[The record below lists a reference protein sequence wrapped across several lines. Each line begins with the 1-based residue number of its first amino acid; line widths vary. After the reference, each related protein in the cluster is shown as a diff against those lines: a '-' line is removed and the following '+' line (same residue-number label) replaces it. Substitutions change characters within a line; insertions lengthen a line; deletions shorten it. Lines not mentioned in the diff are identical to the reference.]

1 MFRSG
6 LSGPDALALSPSP
19 IELPGGSVDLTY
31 YLSTYGYLA
40 LFIGTFLEGET
51 ILIIAGFAAYNG
63 HLSLPLCILAAFLGS
78 YAGDQTAFYVGRYNK
93 RFLETR
99 LKKWE
104 CRIEKVHH
112 LLEKHQVLVLVS
124 FRFFY
129 GFRNVTPF
137 AVGTTNI
144 SPWRFLVLN
153 GIGAAVWAVSFGV
166 GGYYLGDVLE
176 RFLQK
181 AKWWVAGGLFGVIML
196 IWIIKTIR
204 NRLRNPRC

>member
-1 MFRSG
+1 MSW
-6 LSGPDALALSPSP
+6 LAAHTPTAHERNGDPL
-19 IELPGGSVDLTY
+19 DLTNL
-31 YLSTYGYLA
+31 LSTYGYLA

-51 ILIIAGFAAYNG
+51 ILIIAGFISATQPG
-63 HLSLPLCILAAFLGS
+63 TLSLPLCILSAFLGS
-78 YAGDQTAFYVGRYNK
+78 FAGDQTAFYVGRYNK

-104 CRIEKVHH
+104 CRIERVHR

-144 SPWRFLVLN
+144 SPLRFFALN
-153 GIGAAVWAVSFGV
+153 GIGAAIWAVSFGV

-176 RFLQK
+176 RFLQE
-181 AKWWVAGGLFGVIML
+181 AKWWVAGGLLAAIMVAWL
-196 IWIIKTIR
+196 IKTIR
-204 NRLRNPRC
+204 NRRNKSC

>member
-1 MFRSG
+1 MTP
-6 LSGPDALALSPSP
+6 L
-19 IELPGGSVDLTY
+19 DLTNL
-31 YLSTYGYLA
+31 LSTYGYLA

-51 ILIIAGFAAYNG
+51 ILIIAGFICATQPG
-63 HLSLPLCILAAFLGS
+63 SLSLPLCILFAFLGS
-78 YAGDQTAFYVGRYNK
+78 FAGDQTAFYVGRYNK
-93 RFLETR
+93 KFLETR

-104 CRIEKVHH
+104 CRIERVHR

-144 SPWRFLVLN
+144 SPLRFFALN
-153 GIGAAVWAVSFGV
+153 GIGAAIWAVSFAV

-176 RFLQK
+176 RFLQEV
-181 AKWWVAGGLFGVIML
+181 KWWVAGGLLTVIVGAWL
-196 IWIIKTIR
+196 IKTIR
-204 NRLRNPRC
+204 NRLRRGC

>member
-1 MFRSG
+1 
-6 LSGPDALALSPSP
+6 
-19 IELPGGSVDLTY
+19 VDLTHL
-31 YLSTYGYLA
+31 LSTYGYLA

-51 ILIIAGFAAYNG
+51 ILIIAGFAAFNG
-63 HLSLPLCILAAFLGS
+63 HLSLPLAILAAFAGS
-78 YAGDQTAFYVGRYNK
+78 FAGDQTAFYVGRYNK

-104 CRIEKVHH
+104 CRIERVHR

-129 GFRNVTPF
+129 GFRNITPF

-144 SPWRFLVLN
+144 SPLRFFLLN
-153 GIGAAVWAVSFGV
+153 GIGAALWAITFGV

-176 RFLQK
+176 RFLQE
-181 AKWWVAGGLFGVIML
+181 AKWWVAGGLFGVL
-196 IWIIKTIR
+196 LVVWLVKTIR
-204 NRLRNPRC
+204 TRLRKSVC

>member
-1 MFRSG
+1 M
-6 LSGPDALALSPSP
+6 
-19 IELPGGSVDLTY
+19 DLTY
-31 YLSTYGYLA
+31 LLSTYGYLA

-63 HLSLPLCILAAFLGS
+63 HMSLPLAILAAFLGS
-78 YAGDQTAFYVGRYNK
+78 FAGDQTAFYVGRYNK
-93 RFLETR
+93 KFLETR

-104 CRIEKVHH
+104 CRIEKVHR

-129 GFRNVTPF
+129 GFRNITPF

-144 SPWRFLVLN
+144 SPLRFFTLN
-153 GIGAAVWAVSFGV
+153 GIGAGIWALSFGL

-176 RFLQK
+176 RFLQE
-181 AKWWVAGGLFGVIML
+181 AKWWVAGGLMAVIVGA
-196 IWIIKTIR
+196 WCFKVIR
-204 NRLRNPRC
+204 NRLRAPRC

>member
-1 MFRSG
+1 M
-6 LSGPDALALSPSP
+6 
-19 IELPGGSVDLTY
+19 DLTY

-51 ILIIAGFAAYNG
+51 ILIIAGFIAASTG

-78 YAGDQTAFYVGRYNK
+78 FAGDQTAFYIGRYNK
-93 RFLETR
+93 KFLETR

-104 CRIEKVHH
+104 CRIEKVHR
-112 LLEKHQVLVLVS
+112 LLEKHQVLVLIS

-129 GFRNVTPF
+129 GFRNITPF

-144 SPWRFLVLN
+144 SPWRFFALN
-153 GIGAAVWAVSFGV
+153 GIGAAIWAVAFGM

-176 RFLQK
+176 RFLQG

-204 NRLRNPRC
+204 SRLRTPRC